1 MKENIQEEIM
11 QLQMLEQNLQN
22 ILMQKQQFQAQLNE
36 AENALKELE
45 KAKGDTYKIIGTVMI
60 ASNKTDL
67 KKELK
72 EKQETSNLRIKN
84 IEKQEKLIKEKST
97 ELQNKVM
104 KSMKK

>member
-11 QLQMLEQNLQN
+11 QLQILEQNLQN
-22 ILMQKQQFQAQLNE
+22 ILMQKQQFQSQLNE
-36 AENALKELE
+36 SESALKELE
-45 KAKGDTYKIIGTVMI
+45 KSKGDTYKIIGTVMI

-72 EKQETSNLRIKN
+72 EKQETNDLRIKN